1 MKHRVWPA
9 NDYFDNNKKDH
20 VSFGVGMRFL
30 CWRRVD
36 FSIQCKNELT
46 VNIKFKRHHWAHR
59 WYNRS
64 EFNRQFPQL
73 SIFNS
78 NPEVINLVDVNLF
91 ANPVQGCNVDEYDIN
106 NDVGGNET
114 NTSNEFT
121 VQNTVIESENTVV
134 SYKDVLGV
142 ATELCRIVSE
152 EQT

>member
-20 VSFGVGMRFL
+20 VSFGVGMRCP

-36 FSIQCKNELT
+36 FAIQCKHELT
-46 VNIKFKRHHWAHR
+46 VNIKFKRHHWAHQ

-64 EFNRQFPQL
+64 EFNRQFSQL

-78 NPEVINLVDVNLF
+78 NPEVIDLVDVNLF

-106 NDVGGNET
+106 NDVGCNET

-121 VQNTVIESENTVV
+121 VQNTVI
-134 SYKDVLGV
+134 KM
-142 ATELCRIVSE
+142 RI
-152 EQT
+152 